1 MEYES
6 NDFARKEALEIL
18 VKTARIQTQMGG
30 EDSQAVN
37 MESMNLEVRQ
47 RQQEIAGVQT
57 T

>member
-6 NDFARKEALEIL
+6 NDLARKEALEIL

-47 RQQEIAGVQT
+47 
-57 T
+57 